1 MLKNYSLDQQKGVI
15 AVFGI
20 FVVALASIDRF
31 FLKNMAM
38 SAVVVTLI
46 IAFFVVLIWFTIH
59 SRRVTSKEQPKP
71 AKRAEKPK
79 RKRKTN

>member
-1 MLKNYSLDQQKGVI
+1 MLENYSVDQKKVVI

-20 FVVALASIDRF
+20 FVVVLAGINRF

-46 IAFFVVLIWFTIH
+46 IVFFVVLIWFTIH
-59 SRRVTSKEQPKP
+59 SRRVTSQEQPKP
-71 AKRAEKPK
+71 AKRAEKQK
-79 RKRKTN
+79 RKRKS